1 MDDNEMWQAVQTCD
15 LAEASK
21 AVFDQYLLTG
31 KSLTS
36 S

>member
-15 LAEASK
+15 PAEARSSLTTLS
-21 AVFDQYLLTG
+21 ATG